1 MKFGLVMYEIASDWD
16 VAATI
21 ANLAQTGFEGIEL
34 RTTRDQAAE
43 NALTPEK
50 REEIAAQ
57 FAASTVRIAA
67 LSTECEYDAP
77 DPAELQRN
85 IDATK
90 TFIELAADVGALA
103 VKVRPGGLREDKQ
116 VAAKETVRQ
125 IGTALHT
132 CGGYA
137 EDYGIQLLVEVHGPG
152 TSQPATMRAIMEAAD
167 HPRAGVCWNCN
178 RTDLDRK
185 GSVAA
190 AFKQLQPWVR
200 HVYLHDLFGQGYPYA
215 ELFNL
220 LAKAGYDSFIMSE
233 MPAHDDVGR
242 LAEYFQ
248 AMRARLEGTA

>member
-34 RTTRDQAAE
+34 RTTRDLAAE
-43 NALTPEK
+43 NALGPEK
-50 REEIAAQ
+50 REEIAAL

-67 LSTECEYDAP
+67 LSTECTFDHLDA
-77 DPAELQRN
+77 AELQRN
-85 IDATK
+85 IDAAK
-90 TFIELAADVGALA
+90 IFIELAADVGALA
-103 VKVRPGGLREDKQ
+103 VKVRPGGLREDQKIT
-116 VAAKETVRQ
+116 ARETIKQ

-137 EDYGIQLLVEVHGPG
+137 EDYGIQLLVEVYGPG
-152 TSQPATMRAIMEAAD
+152 TSQPAAMRAIMEAAD
-167 HPRAGVCWNCN
+167 HARVGICWNCN

-185 GSVAA
+185 QSAAA

-220 LAKAGYDSFIMSE
+220 LVQAGYDSYIMSE
-233 MPAHDDVGR
+233 MPARDDVER